1 MAPRQ
6 EGRSSLAVS
15 RKHLSDADQTSR
27 PAPATKTPDSSR
39 RFASGVPEQSLSVA
53 LARNYCVTLKATRV
67 ICMGS
72 HAFPCSELLT
82 AFARLKLIHRSCSQS
97 TFVQEVRRLLSPPQ
111 GIHSYK
117 VGNSAFLPC
126 AFRSSASLCAS
137 RAPTPK
143 VRVSSS
149 MPASKPTSTFSVI
162 CRASAPLSRQAA
174 NRWGLKRSADRIF
187 RL

>member
-1 MAPRQ
+1 MARPRPGCTGSALTPPPSAR
-6 EGRSSLAVS
+6 GRPTERRCSRPIDPSFSEAVHSARDLHVRGRRRSRRAHRGGGPWLHAKKGSSLALS
-15 RKHLSDADQTSR
+15 RKHLSGADQTSR

-97 TFVQEVRRLLSPPQ
+97 TFVQDKIRGFHV
-111 GIHSYK
+111 SYY
-117 VGNSAFLPC
+117 LPKRC
-126 AFRSSASLCAS
+126 F
-137 RAPTPK
+137 
-143 VRVSSS
+143 
-149 MPASKPTSTFSVI
+149 
-162 CRASAPLSRQAA
+162 PLY
-174 NRWGLKRSADRIF
+174 L
-187 RL
+187 